1 MASPLQQ
8 SSLPRSAAAE
18 LAEQTRHFPCVLVT
32 GARQVGKSTLLRDR
46 LPEGMDYVTL
56 DDLLTYSEAKSDPVG
71 FLEKHP
77 APLCIDEVQYFPDIL
92 RSIKVHI
99 DADRHAG
106 MYWLTG
112 SQRFHLMKG
121 VSESLAG
128 RTGIIELGTFSQ
140 REAAGTGGQD
150 VPIFALDSLPDLL
163 KTAPLC
169 ERGELLRRIVRGGYP
184 ELIVQPDL
192 TAHRFF
198 SAYVQTY
205 IERDVQDLTQVSD
218 KGAFFRLMRSAAA
231 RTGQQVN
238 YSALARDAGVTSKT
252 AKAWV
257 SLLETSGI
265 VTLLEPY
272 STSTSKQLAKS
283 PKLYL
288 ADTGLACWLN
298 GIEDAAALERSP
310 LLGAMVETWAFGQLW
325 RNFTDH
331 GIRPRLCYYRDS
343 RGAEV
348 DFLIE
353 HRGALTPVEVKWSA
367 TPVLNDLKAALSIP
381 KGFLPLTPGIVLYA
395 GTELHHL
402 GHGCYAMPLSGI

>member
-1 MASPLQQ
+1 
-8 SSLPRSAAAE
+8 
-18 LAEQTRHFPCVLVT
+18 
-32 GARQVGKSTLLRDR
+32 
-46 LPEGMDYVTL
+46 MDYVTL
-56 DDLLTYSEAKSDPVG
+56 DDLLTYSEASSDPVG

-92 RSIKVHI
+92 RAIKVRI

-140 REAAGTGGQD
+140 REAAGLGGQPTP
-150 VPIFALDSLPDLL
+150 VFSLDTLPELVQS
-163 KTAPLC
+163 APLC
-169 ERGELLRRIVRGGYP
+169 GREELLQRIVRGGYP
-184 ELIVQPDL
+184 ELIIQPEL

-205 IERDVQDLTQVSD
+205 IERDLQDLAQVSD
-218 KGAFFRLMRSAAA
+218 KGAFFRLLRSAAA

-238 YSALARDAGVTSKT
+238 YSTMGRDAGVTSKT

-257 SLLETSGI
+257 ELLAISGI
-265 VTLLEPY
+265 LTLLEPY
-272 STSTSKQLAKS
+272 AATTPKRLAKS

-288 ADTGLACWLN
+288 NDTGLACWLN

-310 LLGAMVETWAFGQLW
+310 LLGAMAETWAFGQLR

-331 GIRPRLCYYRDS
+331 GLRPRLCYYRDS
-343 RGAEV
+343 KGAEV

-367 TPVLNDLKAALSIP
+367 TPVLGDLKSARNIP
-381 KGFLPLTPGIVLYA
+381 PSFLPLTPGIVLYA

>member
-1 MASPLQQ
+1 MSPLQQ
-8 SSLPRSAAAE
+8 TPLQRTAAAE
-18 LAEQTRHFPCVLVT
+18 LSEQSRLFPCVLVT

-46 LPEGMDYVTL
+46 LPGGMDYVTL
-56 DDLLTYSEAKSDPVG
+56 DDLLTYSEATSDPVG

-92 RSIKVHI
+92 RAIKVRI
-99 DADRHAG
+99 DADRRAG

-128 RTGIIELGTFSQ
+128 RTGVIELGTFSQ
-140 REAAGTGGQD
+140 REAAGQGGRQT
-150 VPIFALDSLPDLL
+150 PLFSLETLPELVQG
-163 KTAPLC
+163 APLC
-169 ERGELLRRIVRGGYP
+169 GREELLQRIVRGGYP
-184 ELIVQPDL
+184 ELIVQPEL

-198 SAYVQTY
+198 SSYVQTY
-205 IERDVQDLTQVSD
+205 IERDVQDLSQVSD
-218 KGAFFRLMRSAAA
+218 KGAFFRLLRSAAA

-238 YSALARDAGVTSKT
+238 YSTMGRDAGVTSKT

-257 SLLETSGI
+257 DLLVTSGI

-272 STSTSKQLAKS
+272 AATTSKRLVRS

-288 ADTGLACWLN
+288 TDTGLACWLN
-298 GIEDAAALERSP
+298 GIEDAASLERSS

-325 RNFTDH
+325 RNLTDH
-331 GIRPRLCYYRDS
+331 GIRPRLSYYRDS

-348 DFLIE
+348 DFLLE

-367 TPVLNDLKAALSIP
+367 TPVLNDLKAARTIP
-381 KGFLPLTPGIVLYA
+381 AGFLPLTPGIVLYA

>member
-1 MASPLQQ
+1 MSPLQHTLQ
-8 SSLPRSAAAE
+8 RAAAAE
-18 LAEQTRHFPCVLVT
+18 LSEQTRLFPCVLVT
-32 GARQVGKSTLLRDR
+32 GARQVGKSTLLHDR
-46 LPEGMDYVTL
+46 LPAGMDYVTL
-56 DDLLTYSEAKSDPVG
+56 DDLLTYSEASSDPVG

-92 RSIKVHI
+92 RAIKVHI
-99 DADRHAG
+99 DADRRAG

-112 SQRFHLMKG
+112 SQRFHLMKD

-140 REAAGTGGQD
+140 REAAGMGGQPTP
-150 VPIFALDSLPDLL
+150 VFSLDTLPELVQG
-163 KTAPLC
+163 APLC
-169 ERGELLRRIVRGGYP
+169 GREELLQRIVRGGYP
-184 ELIVQPDL
+184 ELVVQPEL

-205 IERDVQDLTQVSD
+205 IERDVQDLAQVSD
-218 KGAFFRLMRSAAA
+218 KGAFFRLLRSAAA

-238 YSALARDAGVTSKT
+238 YSTMGRDAGVTSKT

-257 SLLETSGI
+257 ELLAISGI
-265 VTLLEPY
+265 LTLLEPY
-272 STSTSKQLAKS
+272 AATTSKRLVKS

-288 ADTGLACWLN
+288 NDTGLACWLN

-310 LLGAMVETWAFGQLW
+310 LLGAIAETWAFGQLR

-331 GIRPRLCYYRDS
+331 GLRPRLCYYRDS
-343 RGAEV
+343 KGAEV

-367 TPVLNDLKAALSIP
+367 TPVLGDLKAARSIP
-381 KGFLPLTPGIVLYA
+381 PSFLPLTPGIVLYA

-402 GHGCYAMPLSGI
+402 GHGCYAMPLSGV